1 MSDDPATARN
11 GVVLRLEG
19 VSKVYSGTVAVK
31 HADFEVRSG
40 AVNVLVGE
48 NGAGKSTLV
57 KMIAGVEQPT
67 AGRILLDG
75 APVVFH
81 DTADAMAHGIGM
93 VFQELNLFGNLSVA
107 ENVFA
112 NREIMRRGRIDHAEQ
127 ERQTARL
134 MERLRTA
141 VDPRAKVEDLMIGQQ
156 QLVEIA
162 KAVARNARILIMD
175 EPTSALSA
183 PEVEILFRVIADLKA
198 KGVAIVYISHRLEE
212 LIRIGDYIT
221 VLRDGRVTGARS
233 MAEVDV
239 QWIVRQ
245 MIGSDAKDFSTP
257 GDHAFGGEALR
268 AEDVCLPRV
277 TGGYAVDHVS
287 LSVRAGEIVGVYG
300 LMGAGRSEFLECVMG
315 RHPMASGRIFIE
327 GRPVRE
333 KDVGGRI
340 ARGLALIP
348 EDRQRDG
355 LVSILSVAENLTMAS
370 LGKVTRYFHIS
381 ASAEAE
387 RVGREVKDLSIKVA
401 DPRLPVSSLS
411 GGNQQ
416 KVVIGKALLTS
427 PKVLLMDE
435 PSRGIDIGAKA
446 DVFRIMRSLA
456 GQGIAIVFVTSD
468 LDEVLALS
476 DRIAVMSRG
485 RLTALLDRGEAT
497 EAGIVAAS
505 SVGHGP
511 SGARTAKG
519 RATMSAAAESRK
531 ANFGSGSLTL
541 NLMRLR
547 TFIALFA
554 VILYFSFAAPNFLSA
569 DNLVLDVE
577 ARRPQRVPRDR
588 HDLRHHHRRDR
599 PVGRFDRR
607 LVRHGGRRSDPARD
621 RSQVRLHA
629 CSSTSLR
636 SF

>member
-1 MSDDPATARN
+1 MSDAAAAQQD
-11 GVVLRLEG
+11 VILRLEG

-31 HADFEVRSG
+31 HADFEVRRG

-75 APVVFH
+75 EPVALQN
-81 DTADAMAHGIGM
+81 TADAMAHGIGM

-107 ENVFA
+107 ENIFA

-127 ERQTARL
+127 ERQTAEV
-134 MERLRTA
+134 MERLQTA
-141 VDPRAKVEDLMIGQQ
+141 VDPRADVEDLMIGQQ

-183 PEVEILFRVIADLKA
+183 PEVEILFRVIADLKS

-221 VLRDGRVTGARS
+221 VLRDGRVTGNRP
-233 MAEVDV
+233 MADIDV
-239 QWIVRQ
+239 HWIVRQ

-257 GDHAFGGEALR
+257 GDRVFGSEALR
-268 AEDVCLPRV
+268 AEDVSLPRM

-315 RHPMASGRIFIE
+315 RHPMASGQIFIE
-327 GRPVRE
+327 GQRVRE

-355 LVSILSVAENLTMAS
+355 LVQILSVAENLTMAS
-370 LGKVTRYFHIS
+370 LRKLTRYFHIR
-381 ASAEAE
+381 ARAEAE
-387 RVGREVKDLSIKVA
+387 EVRREVKELSIKVA
-401 DPRLPVSSLS
+401 DPKLPVSSLS

-427 PKVLLMDE
+427 PRVLLMDE

-456 GQGIAIVFVTSD
+456 AQGIGIVFVTSD
-468 LDEVLALS
+468 LDEVMALS
-476 DRIAVMSRG
+476 DRIAVMSHG
-485 RLTALLDRGEAT
+485 RLTALLDRAEAT
-497 EAGIVAAS
+497 EAAIVAAS
-505 SVGHGP
+505 SIGHGP
-511 SGARTAKG
+511 SAK
-519 RATMSAAAESRK
+519 RQQKE
-531 ANFGSGSLTL
+531 LL
-541 NLMRLR
+541 
-547 TFIALFA
+547 
-554 VILYFSFAAPNFLSA
+554 
-569 DNLVLDVE
+569 
-577 ARRPQRVPRDR
+577 Q
-588 HDLRHHHRRDR
+588 
-599 PVGRFDRR
+599 
-607 LVRHGGRRSDPARD
+607 
-621 RSQVRLHA
+621 
-629 CSSTSLR
+629 
-636 SF
+636 